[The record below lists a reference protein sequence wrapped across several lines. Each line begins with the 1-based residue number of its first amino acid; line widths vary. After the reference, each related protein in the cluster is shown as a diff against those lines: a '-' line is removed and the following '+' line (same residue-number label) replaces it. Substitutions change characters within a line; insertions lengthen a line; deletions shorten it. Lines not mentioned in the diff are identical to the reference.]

1 MSAKQVSLKS
11 PITIAVVMVLLVG
24 VVFLNVNTFGGK
36 GKKTSRGYRV
46 QAHPPV
52 PLDAVSLAVYETQ
65 RPNSGTKK
73 ASVFSAHGLVRDPFL
88 SQQNPTVTMAN
99 TAPKVG
105 QTPKGNQQKTQSLEC
120 SAIMLGGT
128 KSVAIINGEGYHIG
142 QKIRNMTLTAVD
154 ADGVTLRKADGSS
167 THLAVGVQEEE
178 SQSYRVVTRSRK
190 IEDQGRTRLVDQ

>member
-1 MSAKQVSLKS
+1 
-11 PITIAVVMVLLVG
+11 
-24 VVFLNVNTFGGK
+24 
-36 GKKTSRGYRV
+36 
-46 QAHPPV
+46 
-52 PLDAVSLAVYETQ
+52 LAVYETQ